1 MPSVQMWILQ
11 LSPSRSPSLFL
22 SLSPSLSL
30 SLCACVCVCVCV
42 CGSTCDGWGMT
53 ELQGNEALG
62 KPLLE
67 RALRIQEKALGP
79 THPDVIAIREVLETE
94 DE

>member
-1 MPSVQMWILQ
+1 
-11 LSPSRSPSLFL
+11 
-22 SLSPSLSL
+22 
-30 SLCACVCVCVCV
+30 
-42 CGSTCDGWGMT
+42 MT